1 MGCACC
7 HNRLKSVAWALL
19 VVSVHSCWPL
29 LAAAEP
35 PPGGRPRMSPI
46 AEKVPLG
53 SRYPCLTRGGDGRT
67 YLCWLEPG
75 PGQTTQLR
83 FSVYRH
89 GQFATPRTIAA
100 GTDWFVNWAD
110 VPSIAALADGT
121 LAAHWLAR
129 NGTQPYAYG
138 VRVSCSTD
146 GGQSWTAPFW
156 LHDDRSACEHGFVSM
171 LPQPGGQF
179 LAIWLDGRAME
190 STGDTQ
196 LWSRRFDARGQLGK
210 EVLIDKRVCSCCP
223 TSITPADNGV
233 LAVYRDRSAEEVR
246 DISYVHGAYV
256 HGAGVRWTRP
266 RPCHVDGWEI
276 PG

>member
-1 MGCACC
+1 MGFVCR
-7 HNRLKSVAWALL
+7 HSRLWRVTWALL
-19 VVSVHSCWPL
+19 GVSLHGYWLVVT
-29 LAAAEP
+29 AAEQTP
-35 PPGGRPRMSPI
+35 AAGPQVSPI
-46 AEKVPLG
+46 AELIQPG
-53 SRYPCLTRGGDGRT
+53 SRYPYLVRGGDGRT
-67 YLCWLEPG
+67 YMSWLEPG
-75 PGQTTQLR
+75 PGQSTRLR
-83 FSVYRH
+83 FAVYRD

-110 VPSIAALADGT
+110 VPSIAALEDGT

-129 NGTQPYAYG
+129 NGTQTYAYG

-146 GGQSWTAPFW
+146 GGRHWSRPFW
-156 LHDDRSACEHGFVSM
+156 LHDDRSASEHGFVSI
-171 LPQPGGQF
+171 LPQSRGQF

-196 LWSRRFDARGQLGK
+196 LWSRQFDARGRLGK

-223 TSITPADNGV
+223 TSMTLAGNGA
-233 LAVYRDRSAEEVR
+233 LAVYRDRSAQEIR
-246 DISYVHGAYV
+246 DISYVKWD
-256 HGAGVRWTRP
+256 GVRWTRP

>member
-1 MGCACC
+1 MAVREGDVIAVEAIEGTEALIERAGNLCK
-7 HNRLKSVAWALL
+7 RKGWTLLKTASQN
-19 VVSVHSCWPL
+19 HDM
-29 LAAAEP
+29 
-35 PPGGRPRMSPI
+35 R
-46 AEKVPLG
+46 
-53 SRYPCLTRGGDGRT
+53 
-67 YLCWLEPG
+67 
-75 PGQTTQLR
+75 
-83 FSVYRH
+83 
-89 GQFATPRTIAA
+89 
-100 GTDWFVNWAD
+100 AD
-110 VPSIAALADGT
+110 VPSIAALPDGT

-223 TSITPADNGV
+223 TSMASVDNGV
-233 LAVYRDRSAEEVR
+233 LAVYRDRSAEEIR
-246 DISYVHGAYV
+246 DISYVDGD
-256 HGAGVRWTRP
+256 GVRWTRP